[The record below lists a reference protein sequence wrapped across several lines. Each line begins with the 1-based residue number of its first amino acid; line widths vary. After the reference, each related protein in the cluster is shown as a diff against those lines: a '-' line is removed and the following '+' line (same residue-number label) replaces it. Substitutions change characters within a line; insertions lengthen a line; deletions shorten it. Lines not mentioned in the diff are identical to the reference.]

1 MRRSHL
7 LLATA
12 MSFCVPALV
21 SAAAQAPALL
31 SLLDSK
37 NKQID
42 DAFIKGDPAPIRDLF
57 SPSATITNPAGG
69 FVGPED
75 LFGLMKSGTLKYTSN
90 QMSEEKLQQFGA
102 MAILTYLS
110 NDVGTMQGHDIS
122 GKSRWTEVWVQQS
135 GQWRIVAVQGT
146 NVIPQGPQ

>member
-1 MRRSHL
+1 MRCSHL
-7 LLATA
+7 LAASA
-12 MSFCVPALV
+12 MFCCIPALV
-21 SAAAQAPALL
+21 SARAQAPAVL
-31 SLLDSK
+31 SLLESK

-75 LFGLMKSGTLKYTSN
+75 LFGLIKSGTLRYTST
-90 QMSEEKLQQFGA
+90 QMSDEKLQQFGA
-102 MAILTYLS
+102 VAILTYLS
-110 NDVGTMQGHDIS
+110 TDVGTMQGHDIS
-122 GKSRWTEVWVQQS
+122 GKHRWTEVWAQQS

-146 NVIPQGPQ
+146 PVIPQGPQ